1 MPRLVIAISVSDE
14 YKTRLDAIVAVLR
27 ERLQSKVRWTRPA
40 NWHLTLHF
48 LGQVE
53 DEKVED
59 IQGALRQIEFPAFFM
74 RADGIG
80 AVPNVC
86 HPQVI
91 WVDMEEGAEECIA
104 LAEAV
109 KKNMDPFGV
118 KRGKQCIPHLTLGRV
133 KRLECDDF
141 ETAFAQVSQ
150 DWPMLNVVKFSLWE
164 SELTPNGSI
173 YTVVEDFPLRTSGK
187 PPSPPPV

>member
-14 YKTRLDAIVAVLR
+14 YKVRLNAMAATLGGRLR
-27 ERLQSKVRWTRPA
+27 SRVRWTRPD
-40 NWHLTLHF
+40 NWHVTLHF

-53 DEKVED
+53 DEKVNP
-59 IQGALRQIEFPAFFM
+59 IRYALRQVEFPIFLM
-74 RADGIG
+74 RAGGIG

-91 WVDMEEGAEECIA
+91 WVDMKEGYEKCIA
-104 LAEAV
+104 LAEEV
-109 KKNMDPFGV
+109 KNVMESFDV

-141 ETAFAQVSQ
+141 QTAFSQVSQ
-150 DWPMLNVVKFSLWE
+150 DWPMVQIDKFSLWE
-164 SELTPNGSI
+164 SELSPEGSI
-173 YTVVEDFPLRTSGK
+173 YTVVEDFPLQRQ
-187 PPSPPPV
+187 